1 MRPLAPLLI
10 LAFTACD
17 RAADGVIVDDDAIDN
32 EVTDTGSSELD
43 DTADTGVSDTEPPEW
58 EASYQSGTVV
68 DVKSGRLSGTEEGD
82 LRVFRGVPYAAPP
95 VAGLRLRDPE
105 PVAPWSGTL
114 DASTFG
120 PACPQR
126 SVGVVDWLSQVD
138 ETDEDC
144 LTLNVWAHDD
154 GTAKPVMVWLHGG
167 AFFYGAGSQNMYDG
181 AAIASDDVVVVTINY
196 RLGALGFLA
205 HPELGANIGNNG
217 TGNFGLKDQ
226 VMALQWVHDNI
237 AALGGDPNNVT
248 VFGESAGGIS
258 TCILATTPAAAPLID
273 KVIGQSQVG
282 CHQLATATEPGA
294 VGGAPAKAYSEELV
308 DTLGCADATDMLA
321 CLQAVPVDNYLDAV
335 QVTDLLTDMNTPFP
349 FPWVDGSFVPQQPGE
364 AYASGS
370 TDVPMLL
377 GTTQDEATL
386 FLSTQAPITWLGVP
400 SKFDTLTH
408 DRDLTNEAL
417 ESYPVWRFPLPR
429 DAFLTFATD
438 AMFSC
443 PTQSLASSTA
453 AGEPVYLYEFQDKS
467 LTTAALGSH
476 HAIELPYLFN
486 TFAAMGMFPTPSNK
500 SLGAAMRGAWTSFAR
515 TGTPQIDGGW
525 PAYQDGGEILVLDDS
540 WGLIHAEDHRNGRC
554 DALATSG
561 IGLSTP

>member
-17 RAADGVIVDDDAIDN
+17 RVADGEIIDDSTDS
-32 EVTDTGSSELD
+32 ERTDTGSNDLD
-43 DTADTGVSDTEPPEW
+43 DINDTGSTGTEEPEW
-58 EASYQSGTVV
+58 QASYQSGTVV
-68 DVKSGRLSGTEEGD
+68 DVSSGKLSGVEEGD

-126 SVGVVDWLSQVD
+126 TVGVVDWLSQVD

-144 LTLNVWAHDD
+144 LTLNIWAHDD

-167 AFFYGAGSQNMYDG
+167 AFFYGAGSQDMYDG
-181 AAIASDDVVVVTINY
+181 ASIASDDVVVVTVNY

-205 HPELGANIGNNG
+205 HPELGANIGNA
-217 TGNFGLKDQ
+217 GNFGLKDQ

-248 VFGESAGGIS
+248 LFGESAGGIS
-258 TCILATTPAAAPLID
+258 SCILATTPAAAPLID
-273 KVIGQSQVG
+273 KVIGQSPVG
-282 CHQLATATEPGA
+282 CHKLATATEPGA
-294 VGGAPAKAYSEELV
+294 VGGAPARAYSEDFV
-308 DTLGCADATDMLA
+308 ADLGCSDAADTLA
-321 CLQAVPVDNYLDAV
+321 CLQAVPVDSFLDAV
-335 QVTDLLTDMNTPFP
+335 AVTDLLTDMDTPFP
-349 FPWVDGSFVPQQPGE
+349 FPWMDGSFLPQQPGE
-364 AYASGS
+364 AYASGA

-377 GTTQDEATL
+377 GTTADEATL
-386 FLSTQAPITWLGVP
+386 FLSTQAPLTWLGVP
-400 SKFDTLTH
+400 SKFDTLTR

-417 ESYPVWRFPLPR
+417 GTYPVWKFPMPR

-443 PTQSLASSTA
+443 PTQSLAASTSGGA
-453 AGEPVYLYEFQDKS
+453 PVYLYEFQDKS
-467 LTTAALGSH
+467 LTTVALGSH

-486 TFAAMGMFPTPSNK
+486 TFAAMGMFPTPSNQE
-500 SLGAAMRGAWTSFAR
+500 LGAAMRGAWTSFAR
-515 TGTPQIDGGW
+515 TGAPEIDGGW
-525 PAYQDGGEILVLDDS
+525 PAYQAGGEVLVLDDS
-540 WGLIHAEDHRNGRC
+540 WGLIGDEDHRNGRC
-554 DALATSG
+554 DELTAMG
-561 IGLSTP
+561 IGLSVP